1 MEKQEHKNNVC
12 RGSAC
17 CARGNEEH
25 LSFIEKY
32 IEENN
37 LKANI
42 EISGSRCEGKCAT
55 GPNITIDGTVYS
67 EITNEKLK
75 EILDKIKG

>member
-1 MEKQEHKNNVC
+1 M
-12 RGSAC
+12 
-17 CARGNEEH
+17 
-25 LSFIEKY
+25 SFIEKY

-55 GPNITIDGTVYS
+55 GPNITIDGTLYS